1 MENQSDQQKDAT
13 ILTTELTG
21 FDRLAEESGN
31 ERAIELYNDFFQKAE
46 ELISGASGK
55 VNRYSGF
62 CQVAVFQGEKVL
74 KKLALKALEAAL
86 EIRDHFNEFVS
97 EHKLKQ
103 ISGIKMGLN
112 AGPVVLAT
120 IGAGDKK
127 NLTVLGETV
136 DSAMR
141 IKDLAAE
148 GKILAGYHCFEA
160 GKDKFSFVALEPI
173 PQPGKKEALRL
184 YELITAKRTSVHTES
199 ARQVV
204 SEMVGRSTEYD
215 LIQKRIRNL
224 MDGKGSIVT
233 ISGKAGI
240 GKSRL
245 MAELKSTE
253 LIKKAALHEGR
264 AFSTGQN
271 LSYYPLIQILKS
283 WAGIREEDN
292 AAEAARKLEHQ
303 IRRMFPEQADEI
315 FPFIATLMGYKLI
328 GKAKQR
334 VEGIEGE
341 PLEKLILKNLRDMLA
356 LASEIRPIVIV
367 VEDMHWI
374 DGSSIAYLE
383 SLFKLARNHRIMF
396 IVLMRPG
403 YGETG
408 EHMLKFL
415 EENLCDLSL
424 NIFIEPLTES
434 ESTDLIVNLLNKTGL
449 PENIR
454 QLIIDKAEGNP
465 FFIEEVI
472 RNFIDEG
479 IIEVKDN
486 HFVVTDKIQTAD
498 VPATIN
504 EVILSRIEKLDEK
517 TKNLLKTASAIG
529 RNFYYKVLQE
539 ATDTISE
546 LDDKLEYLKDVQLI
560 NERKE
565 KDEIEFLF
573 KHALAQQA
581 TYESILLQ
589 SRKELHLKIA
599 RSIEKVFAEKINEF
613 YGTLVY
619 HYEKAGNKEKTE
631 EYLLKAGDEAFKSGA
646 SNEAVN
652 FYQEALKMRHSKPVD
667 KAEEDKIKEL
677 QINIGFAQ
685 QAAGHN
691 IEAIETF
698 EMIMQRYFGRKFPKD
713 EKSEKING
721 LFGMIRFILKVYLHP
736 YKKHKIP
743 TPDYNLYLKIITN
756 WGQAISTLNP
766 KRFLLLSFIFVKDI
780 FNYEISESPPALS
793 LTTQCSSFFMWSG
806 ISLKISKKLI
816 NTAQKAG
823 IDNHP
828 EIRIDYRYIR
838 VMHNFHAGHWEID
851 EDFEQIYQDALWIG
865 RYWPTTIYTLFSGFM
880 YVELGR
886 CGKMIEVATRLNEI
900 SEAFDNSHAKAQ
912 ALRFLSMGHYRFRK
926 NQEALNIAE
935 EGITYTAKTGHHAML
950 LVIWCAKSLAHSAI
964 NQHKEAR
971 QALDEAEKYI
981 GDRKVISIY
990 HCAYLLAKAQIE
1002 LSELKDCIQ
1011 RNQPHDKQSGA
1022 LLKTINKLIKLSKNL
1037 RSAATEAYRLK
1048 ATTYWLLNKN
1058 ATAYRFF
1065 DESVRV
1071 GEQLNHRLE
1080 LSRTYFELGK
1090 FLSDPNTK
1098 PTQLNKLTGKDY
1110 LEKARTM
1117 FVEMYLQWDLEEYR
1131 KFVSRQATP

>member
-1 MENQSDQQKDAT
+1 MQNQTNQQNHAT
-13 ILTTELTG
+13 ILLVELTG
-21 FDRLAEESGN
+21 FDRLAARLGSDKASEHFN
-31 ERAIELYNDFFQKAE
+31 AIFEKAE
-46 ELISGASGK
+46 RVISFSGGRVDK
-55 VNRYSGF
+55 YIGF
-62 CQVAVFQGEKVL
+62 CQLAVFESENKAGKIAEK
-74 KKLALKALEAAL
+74 AMESAL

-97 EHKLKQ
+97 ENKLEQ
-103 ISGIKMGLN
+103 LSGIKMGVN

-136 DSAMR
+136 DSALR

-148 GKILAGYHCFEA
+148 GKILAGLSCFEA

-173 PQPGKKEALRL
+173 PQSGKKEALRL
-184 YELITAKRTSVHTES
+184 YELIAAKRTSMHTES

-204 SEMVGRSTEYD
+204 SDMVGRNTEYD
-215 LIQKRIRNL
+215 LLVKRIRNL
-224 MDGKGSIVT
+224 MDGKGSVVT
-233 ISGKAGI
+233 ITGKAGI

-245 MAELKSTE
+245 MAELRNTD

-292 AAEAARKLEHQ
+292 AAEAVQKLEHQ

-315 FPFIATLMGYKLI
+315 FPFIATLMGYKLS

-356 LASEIRPIVIV
+356 LASALRPVIIVI
-367 VEDMHWI
+367 EDMHWI

-383 SLFKLARNHRIMF
+383 SLFKLARSHRIMF

-403 YGETG
+403 YKETG

-415 EENLCDLSL
+415 EENLREFCL
-424 NIFIEPLTES
+424 NIFIEPLTEA
-434 ESTDLIVNLLNKTGL
+434 ESVDLIVNLLNKTGL
-449 PENIR
+449 PENTR

-486 HFVVTDKIQTAD
+486 HFVVTDKLQTAD

-504 EVILSRIEKLDEK
+504 EVIVSRIEKLDEK
-517 TKNLLKTASAIG
+517 TKSLLKTASAIG

-565 KDEIEFLF
+565 KEEIEFLF

-619 HYEKAGNKEKTE
+619 HYEKAENKEKTE

-652 FYQEALKMRHSKPVD
+652 FYQEALKMRHPKPVD

-677 QINIGFAQ
+677 QIKIGFAQ

-698 EMIMQRYFGRKFPKD
+698 EMIMQRYFGRKFPKT
-713 EKSEKING
+713 EKSEKISG
-721 LFGMIRFILKVYLHP
+721 LLGMIGMVLKVYLYP
-736 YKKHKIP
+736 YTKHKNP
-743 TPDYNLYLKIITN
+743 TSDYNLFCRIMIS
-756 WGQAISTLNP
+756 WGEAISTLNP
-766 KRFLLLSFIFVKDI
+766 KRFLLLSFLFVKDI
-780 FNYEISESPPALS
+780 FNYEISRSLPALS
-793 LTTQCSSFFMWSG
+793 LATDCSVFFVWSG

-816 NTAQKAG
+816 DTAKAAG

-828 EIRIDYRYIR
+828 ENRIDYRYTRKIY
-838 VMHNFHAGHWEID
+838 NFHAGHWEID
-851 EDFEQIYQDALWIG
+851 EDFDSIFQNALRIG
-865 RYWPTTIYTLFSGFM
+865 RYWPTTIYTLFSGFI

-886 CGKMIEVATRLNEI
+886 YDRMMEIAARLNEI

-926 NQEALNIAE
+926 NQEALTIAE
-935 EGITYTAKTGHHAML
+935 EGIAYTARTGHHAML
-950 LVIWCAKSLAHSAI
+950 LVIWCAKSLAHSAKSQI
-964 NQHKEAR
+964 KEAR
-971 QALDEAEKYI
+971 EALDEAEKYI
-981 GDRKVISIY
+981 GDRKVIIIY
-990 HCAYLLAKAQIE
+990 HCAYLFAKAQIE
-1002 LSELKDCIQ
+1002 MSDLKDCLHN
-1011 RNQPHDKQSGA
+1011 NQPHDKQSGE
-1022 LLKTINKLIKLSKNL
+1022 LLKTLNKLIKLSRKL
-1037 RSAATEAYRLK
+1037 LSAATEAYRLK
-1048 ATTYWLLNKN
+1048 AI
-1058 ATAYRFF
+1058 AYRLLDKHTKSFRYF
-1065 DESVRV
+1065 AASLEA

-1098 PTQLNKLTGKDY
+1098 PTQLNKLSGKDY

-1117 FVEMYLQWDLEEYR
+1117 FEEMDLQWDLAELER
-1131 KFVSRQATP
+1131 FIEGIPS